1 MVKTR
6 AFTAMDPSLIPGGGT
21 KIPQAVRCSQKEKRK
36 KNGWVLLKREEG
48 PFQSKKGHIVGHHVQ
63 HMCAP

>member
-21 KIPQAVRCSQKEKRK
+21 KISQAVWCSQKKEKRK
-36 KNGWVLLKREEG
+36 KSGWVLLKREEG
-48 PFQSKKGHIVGHHVQ
+48 PFQPERRDVR
-63 HMCAP
+63 